1 MSKILVSILA
11 LGILSGCATQLEKRN
26 EVKDLDTMMDKK
38 ENIKGDES
46 VGIKDNKFR
55 IQKKVLL
62 AEELR
67 RLENV
72 TYGIE
77 YEVYGNREY
86 GTKGLYGAYR
96 DCKTE
101 ENSVALG
108 GDGTMS
114 PIEAPAPV
122 INEESKLD
130 FGLDEKG
137 DMVGVSEEYLS
148 ERIDRFQKYRKILK
162 KRRSEYETK
171 LGICENNIKNAKIK
185 MKNKSAK
192 ASDN

>member
-1 MSKILVSILA
+1 MKA
-11 LGILSGCATQLEKRN
+11 LFLILSAGVFLGGCATELEKRN
-26 EVKDLDTMMDKK
+26 EVKDLDTQMEKK
-38 ENIKGDES
+38 ETIKGDES
-46 VGIKDNKFR
+46 VGIKDDKFR
-55 IQKKVLL
+55 IQKKVML

-72 TYGIE
+72 TYGME
-77 YEVYGNREY
+77 YEVYGNRDY

-101 ENSVALG
+101 ENSVDLG
-108 GDGTMS
+108 GDGKMS
-114 PIEAPAPV
+114 PIEPPAPV
-122 INEESKLD
+122 INEETKLN

-148 ERIDRFQKYRKILK
+148 ERIDRFKKYRKILK

-171 LGICENNIKNAKIK
+171 LRICENNIKNARLK
-185 MKNKSAK
+185 MKSKSAK
-192 ASDN
+192 AE